1 MHYELSDWEEICR
14 FFKRMFHSLGDVSA
28 SASSLSFTSLDHLV
42 TTSVSITSDGDLIAT
57 MPLHGVESKFDRI
70 FFSPRLDF
78 FEVNGPNFQY
88 KYKIPS
94 ELLNSRIESID

>member
-1 MHYELSDWEEICR
+1 
-14 FFKRMFHSLGDVSA
+14 
-28 SASSLSFTSLDHLV
+28 
-42 TTSVSITSDGDLIAT
+42 

-70 FFSPRLDF
+70 FFSPTLDF

-94 ELLNSRIESID
+94 ELLNSRN